1 MIIPKTCLG
10 IKKCKSLRQ
19 WNFLGALFSI
29 EGRRHDVLLKRYK
42 RGILMSH
49 LLSSL
54 FRIGTHFCKKL
65 FPVSTK
71 TWKMEDIFPH
81 HCIRKI
87 FFLEKNPIWLS
98 WWGIESIW
106 ETSTATIEI
115 EIRFIDFLLPN
126 CFDFCWL
133 KFHSWNVFL
142 SKYKQ

>member
-87 FFLEKNPIWLS
+87 FFLEKNS
-98 WWGIESIW
+98 NRTFMVRHGIDL
-106 ETSTATIEI
+106 
-115 EIRFIDFLLPN
+115 RNFN
-126 CFDFCWL
+126 CY
-133 KFHSWNVFL
+133 NRN
-142 SKYKQ
+142 

>member
-87 FFLEKNPIWLS
+87 FFLEKKPFRLS
-98 WWGIESIW
+98 WWGMESIW
-106 ETSTATIEI
+106 ETSNATIEI
-115 EIRFIDFLLPN
+115 EIRFMDFLLPN
-126 CFDFCWL
+126 LFSFLLVEIPFL
-133 KFHSWNVFL
+133 KGFL
-142 SKYKQ
+142 VKI